1 MKKSILTAPLLG
13 LAGLLAVGVLAIQSP
28 SSADNAN
35 KRDDDTPELVLV
47 ADDDDDDTNDRL
59 GDTNTRGTGTNTGVS
74 RSTRDHTKSNFTK
87 VSRDRDLSRSDKTR
101 DWTRDGG
108 DRTRDRSANLTNDR
122 SRNDTRR

>member
-1 MKKSILTAPLLG
+1 MKKSLLTAPLLG

-59 GDTNTRGTGTNTGVS
+59 GDTRNTHSRNTGIS
-74 RSTRDHTKSNFTK
+74 RSTRDHTKSNFTE